1 MGGVRFSEI
10 WSVKQLKREKKE
22 KVPKQKKEK
31 VAKPKKEKPPKPKKE
46 KRAKKP
52 KKGKKGAA
60 PELENPEEGVVETG
74 KKGKKKLLL
83 ILLPVL
89 VLAVGAA
96 VFFFVIRPRLGGGD
110 SKEPPPPEPVE
121 LPLMYTIGET
131 EIHALPVWGESTVY
145 LEEEPAPVI
154 EAPPV
159 EEAPAEAAPADGGE
173 AAAEGEDAAGD
184 QETEPEEPAEPEEPT
199 VVGYRYEGL
208 SSPGTLADVYIT
220 LMTQKD
226 VGFSLVDGELI
237 RIKEPEEP
245 SLERGAV
252 RLAKNAPEDGKAM
265 CILLEWTEEL
275 CTVTMDLVDGRVKNP
290 PEPVSPAGPMGMSAD
305 QMIEYMQSLNPS
317 VLGLEGSSME
327 GYDLLMQ
334 DGSVLIDGNPCVRIS
349 AYQTDSRTG
358 TYAIGGNYFLSV
370 DGAHLYRL
378 DVDSNSVAELPLPQ

>member
-1 MGGVRFSEI
+1 M
-10 WSVKQLKREKKE
+10 KREKKE
-22 KVPKQKKEK
+22 KVPK
-31 VAKPKKEKPPKPKKE
+31 PKKEKAPKPKKE

-74 KKGKKKLLL
+74 KKSKKKKLLM

-89 VLAVGAA
+89 VLAAGAA
-96 VFFFVIRPRLGGGD
+96 VFFFIIRPRLGGE
-110 SKEPPPPEPVE
+110 KPEEPPPPPEPVE

-145 LEEEPAPVI
+145 LEEEPTPVI

-159 EEAPAEAAPADGGE
+159 DEEPAGTDSEDTGGT
-173 AAAEGEDAAGD
+173 AAEDGDAAGD
-184 QETEPEEPAEPEEPT
+184 QEAKPEEPAEPEEPT
-199 VVGYRYEGL
+199 VVGYRYENL
-208 SSPGTLADVYIT
+208 SSPGALAGVYIT
-220 LMTQKD
+220 LMTQED
-226 VGFSLVDGELI
+226 VGFSQVDGELT

-245 SLERGAV
+245 SLERGTV

-265 CILLEWTEEL
+265 CILLEWTEEI
-275 CTVTMDLVDGRVKNP
+275 CTVTTDLVDGRVKNP

-317 VLGLEGSSME
+317 VLGLEGTTME

-334 DGSVLIDGNPCVRIS
+334 DGSVLIDGIPCVRIN
-349 AYQTDSRTG
+349 AYQISSQTN
-358 TYAIGGNYFLSV
+358 TYEIGGNYFLSL
-370 DGAHLYRL
+370 DGSHLYRL
-378 DVDSNSVAELPLPQ
+378 DVASNSVEELDLPQ

>member
-1 MGGVRFSEI
+1 MTEAGAGPEDAGARFSGI

-22 KVPKQKKEK
+22 K
-31 VAKPKKEKPPKPKKE
+31 APKPKKE
-46 KRAKKP
+46 KAPKPKKEKKAKKP

-74 KKGKKKLLL
+74 KKSKKKKLLM

-89 VLAVGAA
+89 VLAAGAA
-96 VFFFVIRPRLGGGD
+96 VFFFVIRPRLGGE
-110 SKEPPPPEPVE
+110 KPEEPPPPPEPVE

-159 EEAPAEAAPADGGE
+159 DEEPAGTAAEDAGGT
-173 AAAEGEDAAGD
+173 AAEGGDAAGD
-184 QETEPEEPAEPEEPT
+184 QEAEPEEPT

-208 SSPGTLADVYIT
+208 GSPGTLAGVYIT
-220 LMTQKD
+220 LMTQED
-226 VGFSLVDGELI
+226 VGFSQVDGELT

-265 CILLEWTEEL
+265 CILLEWTKEL

-305 QMIEYMQSLNPS
+305 QMIEYMQSLSPS
-317 VLGLEGSSME
+317 VLGLEGSTME

-334 DGSVLIDGNPCVRIS
+334 DGSVLIDDVPCVRIN
-349 AYQTDSRTG
+349 AYQINSQN
-358 TYAIGGNYFLSV
+358 TYEIGGNYFLSL
-370 DGAHLYRL
+370 DGSHLYKL
-378 DVDSNSVAELPLPQ
+378 DVASNSVEELDLPQ